1 MFTMLLEEEVREKE
15 SYGLEKAEKH
25 SCYQFGPLNKGSK
38 FEDLT
43 DTVDIQRFPSKIENL
58 MGRDFDLFTLV

>member
-15 SYGLEKAEKH
+15 SYGLKKAEKH

-43 DTVDIQRFPSKIENL
+43 DTVDI
-58 MGRDFDLFTLV
+58 